1 MILTVTLNA
10 AIDKRYVVDDFKAG
24 EVNRVREC
32 SYVPGGKG
40 LNVSK
45 PASIYGAEV
54 VATGFVGGH
63 AGNYIEDALKPFGIK
78 GEFYHVDA
86 ESRSCIN
93 IWDEV
98 NHVQT
103 EFLEPGFTLTE
114 EDFRGFEK
122 KFTELV
128 KDADVVSMSG
138 SVPKGLDG
146 TAYQRLVKI
155 VKEAGKPVILDTSGK
170 LLEMGIEACPTLIK
184 PNIDE
189 IRMLTGKHCDDIQD
203 IIDAAKTIHANGVEI
218 VAVSLGADGS
228 LAVGEEGIFRAIV
241 PKIDAVNTV
250 GCGDSMI
257 AGFALGLSED
267 LSLEETLRRASAI
280 SAAAAMRE
288 ETGFFVMEDME
299 KLLPQ
304 IVIQKLYNTILEETK
319 MAEFIDPEI
328 VPKVTLPSGEKV
340 PCMGMGTF
348 GSDRVS
354 AEDVSAAVAGAIRSG
369 YRMFDCAACYGNEH
383 QIGEVFKTAFDEGV
397 VERKDLFIMTKVWND
412 MHRKVEEACT
422 KSIQDLQCDY
432 VDLYFIHWPFPNYHA
447 PFCDVDSRN
456 PDSRPFSVEEFMDTY
471 RQCEELVEKGKIRYI
486 GISNMTIPK
495 LEAVLPLMKIK
506 PAACEL
512 ELHPCFQQQEQYDY
526 LVAHNIQPVGYMPL
540 GSPRRPERD
549 ICPEDVADMQTP
561 EMQEIAKAHGVH
573 PALIALKWAHQRG
586 EISIPFSVHNYV
598 SNLKCVTEDPLT
610 EEEMAKIGTLER
622 GNRLVKGQVFLWEG
636 AKDWHDLWDEEG
648 FIVK

>member
-78 GEFYHVDA
+78 SAFYHIDA

-114 EDFRGFEK
+114 KDFRGFEE
-122 KFTELV
+122 KFRELV
-128 KDADVVSMSG
+128 KDADVVAMSG

-146 TAYQRLVKI
+146 TAYQKLIKI

-170 LLEMGIEACPTLIK
+170 LLEMGIKATPTLIK

-189 IRMLTGKHCDDIQD
+189 IRMLTGKHCDDIND
-203 IIDAAKTIHANGVEI
+203 IIEAAKSIHADGVEI

-257 AGFALGLSED
+257 AGFALGLSEG
-267 LSLEETLRRASAI
+267 LSLPETLRRASAI

-288 ETGFFVMEDME
+288 ETGFFIMEDMK

-304 IVIQKLYNTILEETK
+304 IEIKKL
-319 MAEFIDPEI
+319 
-328 VPKVTLPSGEKV
+328 
-340 PCMGMGTF
+340 
-348 GSDRVS
+348 
-354 AEDVSAAVAGAIRSG
+354 
-369 YRMFDCAACYGNEH
+369 
-383 QIGEVFKTAFDEGV
+383 
-397 VERKDLFIMTKVWND
+397 
-412 MHRKVEEACT
+412 
-422 KSIQDLQCDY
+422 
-432 VDLYFIHWPFPNYHA
+432 
-447 PFCDVDSRN
+447 
-456 PDSRPFSVEEFMDTY
+456 
-471 RQCEELVEKGKIRYI
+471 
-486 GISNMTIPK
+486 
-495 LEAVLPLMKIK
+495 
-506 PAACEL
+506 
-512 ELHPCFQQQEQYDY
+512 
-526 LVAHNIQPVGYMPL
+526 
-540 GSPRRPERD
+540 
-549 ICPEDVADMQTP
+549 
-561 EMQEIAKAHGVH
+561 
-573 PALIALKWAHQRG
+573 
-586 EISIPFSVHNYV
+586 
-598 SNLKCVTEDPLT
+598 
-610 EEEMAKIGTLER
+610 
-622 GNRLVKGQVFLWEG
+622 
-636 AKDWHDLWDEEG
+636 
-648 FIVK
+648 